1 MLAYCL
7 PASIVFDKEFI
18 VILMFVSF
26 IENVSLFSEK
36 FAFLS
41 LILSNLI
48 TVGLSIVSLCFLAP
62 RILWFSWICEFI
74 VFLKFGKIFL
84 FFLQILFLIP
94 TIHFSEPPTECEV
107 ILQLIDFSAYLKVLS
122 FLCMLHFG

>member
-62 RILWFSWICEFI
+62 RIL
-74 VFLKFGKIFL
+74 
-84 FFLQILFLIP
+84 
-94 TIHFSEPPTECEV
+94 
-107 ILQLIDFSAYLKVLS
+107 
-122 FLCMLHFG
+122 